1 MEYNREPTNKLTHPC
16 LICEKQGK
24 NTQWRKHSL
33 LNKLYWKEDF
43 LTPHS
48 KINSKWIK
56 DQNVRSET
64 ILTPIREHKQNTLRY
79 NCSSIY

>member
-33 LNKLYWKEDF
+33 LNKWYWKE
-43 LTPHS
+43 
-48 KINSKWIK
+48 
-56 DQNVRSET
+56 
-64 ILTPIREHKQNTLRY
+64 
-79 NCSSIY
+79 